1 MNTVTSHDG
10 TSIAVDRSGQ
20 GPAVILVGGAF
31 NTRSSAAPLAELL
44 APRFTVFTYDRRGR
58 GDSGDTAPYAV
69 AREIE
74 DLDAVIQ
81 LAGGSALVYGHSSG
95 AALALDAAAAGSSIS
110 RLALYEPPFVVT
122 DGPREGSTE
131 YTTRLGEL
139 VSAGHRAE
147 AVALFLSSTG
157 LSAEAITRMRAT
169 PVWTD
174 LEELAHTLLYDNAVM
189 GDGSLPTDRAAAVA
203 VSTLV
208 LAGGASP
215 AWARESAQA
224 LAEAVPS
231 ARQRTLENQ
240 THDAEPAALATVLTE
255 FFAG

>member
-1 MNTVTSHDG
+1 MSTVTSHDG
-10 TSIAVDRSGQ
+10 TAIAVDRSGE

-31 NTRSSAAPLAELL
+31 DTRTSAAPLAEVL
-44 APRFTVFTYDRRGR
+44 AARFTVFTYDRRGR

-69 AREIE
+69 AREVE

-81 LAGGSALVYGHSSG
+81 AAGGSALVYGRSSG
-95 AALALDAAAAGSSIS
+95 AALALDAAAAGLSIS
-110 RLALYEPPFVVT
+110 RLALYEPPFIIT

-139 VSAGHRAE
+139 VSTGRRGE

-157 LSAEAITRMRAT
+157 MSAEAVAGMRAT
-169 PVWTD
+169 PTWAG

-189 GDGSLPTDRAAAVA
+189 GDGSLPAESAAAVT

-208 LAGGASP
+208 LAGGASS
-215 AWARESAQA
+215 AAYRESAKA
-224 LAEAVPS
+224 LADAVPS
-231 ARQRTLENQ
+231 GRQRVLDGQ
-240 THDAEPAALATVLTE
+240 GHDVAPAAVAPVLTE
-255 FFAG
+255 FFTG